1 MRAQLGLAR
10 CGGALALAS
19 LLAGVSTAAFAAP
32 NPKPDPRDARIQQL
46 QEEVQQLVA
55 DHQRLQAEDEQ
66 LMAKAQ
72 QLETEVAALQQGQA
86 AQTQAIQSQSQTI
99 QTVEAKEPPAPT
111 VITNM
116 LNGRP
121 VLASADGRFSITPH
135 LVMQLD
141 TAGYFQ
147 PAAGPTSTDF
157 RRDGP
162 ALGASATNVDAAHA
176 RDLKDGTDFRRARI
190 GLDGTAF
197 GDWDYRLILDFA
209 GSGVENSGQLYESWV
224 QYSGLKP
231 VRFRIGAFPPS
242 IGLEDQGSTNFM
254 PFIERS
260 VDGDLSRGLAAGDTR
275 LAAEVFANGDHWLAS
290 GAITGRTIGVLNT
303 GTAAAVPQTYGD
315 QLGLVG
321 RVAISP
327 FYGKDWLVH
336 FGVHG
341 SYVIHPADTTGPGT
355 NGLLT
360 PASEVISLSNTPE
373 LRVDGTKFL
382 NTGNMPASHAGT
394 VGAEFAAQ
402 KAGFLIQSEYDYF
415 SVQRDDGTL
424 ATPVSNPHFQGYY
437 VQGLWMLTGEQR
449 KYNAVTAAF
458 DGPAVAHPFTLNG
471 GGLGAWEVGLRYSD
485 MDLNFDAGAPGT
497 YVSATSPNSTIRGG
511 NEENFSAALNW
522 YPNTVVRFM
531 LDYAY
536 VHIDRLSPATAANS
550 ASVWMLPTGAAGAGV
565 QIGQSYSVVS
575 VRSQFAF

>member
-1 MRAQLGLAR
+1 MSAIRFVAKTKTLIPLA
-10 CGGALALAS
+10 AI
-19 LLAGVSTAAFAAP
+19 LLAGVSTAALAAP
-32 NPKPDPRDARIQQL
+32 ATPTPTGPEDARIAKLEQAVASLESRVEQDAALAQQNTELKGEVGDL
-46 QEEVQQLVA
+46 QAQVA
-55 DHQRLQAEDEQ
+55 DLKSQQSAQILQ
-66 LMAKAQ
+66 
-72 QLETEVAALQQGQA
+72 
-86 AQTQAIQSQSQTI
+86 I
-99 QTVEAKEPPAPT
+99 QTVQQSVPAKPSALATIAAGKPT
-111 VITNM
+111 I
-116 LNGRP
+116 
-121 VLASADGRFSITPH
+121 ASADGKFSIALH
-135 LVMQLD
+135 AVMQLD
-141 TAGYFQ
+141 TAAYAQ
-147 PAAGPTSTDF
+147 SAVGPTATDF

-209 GSGVENSGQLYESWV
+209 GSGVENTGQLYETWV

-231 VRFRIGAFPPS
+231 FHVRVGAFPPS
-242 IGLEDQGSTNFM
+242 IGMEDQASTNFM

-260 VDGDLSRGLAAGDTR
+260 VDSDLARGLAAGDTR
-275 LAAEVFANGDHWLAS
+275 LAAEAFANGDHWLIS
-290 GAITGRTIGVLNT
+290 GAVTGRTIGVLNT
-303 GTAAAVPQTYGD
+303 GTAAAAPQTYGD
-315 QLGLVG
+315 QIGLVG
-321 RVAISP
+321 RAAFSP
-327 FYGKDWLVH
+327 LHGADWLVH

-382 NTGNMPASHAGT
+382 NTGNIDASHAGT
-394 VGAEFAAQ
+394 VGLEFAAQ

-415 SVQRDDGTL
+415 TVQRDDGTL
-424 ATPVSNPHFQGYY
+424 AAPVVNPHFAGYY
-437 VQGLWMLTGEQR
+437 VEGLWMLTGEQR
-449 KYNAVTAAF
+449 KYNAVSAAF
-458 DGPAVAHPFTLNG
+458 DGPPVAHPFSFHG

-497 YVSATSPNSTIRGG
+497 YVSATTPNSTIRGG
-511 NEENFSAALNW
+511 DEENFSAALNW

-550 ASVWMLPTGAAGAGV
+550 ASVWLLPTGAAGAGV